1 MFVESINPFNNVL
14 LSSIVAAIPI
24 ILFLL
29 CLTIFKMKGIYAS
42 ITTLVV
48 TLILAITIFKL
59 PMNIATGA
67 SIEGF
72 FQGVIPI
79 GYIVI
84 MAVLLYKVTNETGQF
99 DKIQDSIASVSQDH
113 RIQLLLIGFAFN
125 GFLEGAAG
133 FGVPIAIC
141 ALLLTQ
147 LGFKPLEAAMLCLI
161 ANASAGAFGAIGL
174 PVTVIDTLGLPG
186 DVTGFAVS
194 QMSALTL
201 SVMNMFIPFLL
212 VWIIDG
218 FKGIKETLPAIL
230 IVGGTFTILQALI
243 TVFIGPELADIIPP
257 LVSMLA
263 LAVYSKKHQP
273 KNIFRLKDSGE
284 PKTIVKHN
292 FKTLIY
298 AWSPFV
304 ILTVLVM
311 VWSAPQFKGLFT
323 SNGALSA
330 LVFNIQLPGT
340 YSAIADKAITLP
352 LNIIGQ
358 TGTAI
363 LLVIL
368 ITILMSKQVNM
379 LDAIRLLKLTF
390 KELWLPI
397 ITICII
403 LIISKL
409 MTYAGLSNALGE
421 GIAKAGSVFPL
432 LSPVLGWIG
441 VFLTGS
447 VTNNNTLF
455 APIQAAVANNIGTS
469 GALLVSANTAGGV
482 AAKLI
487 SPQSIAIA
495 TASVQQVGKESELL
509 KMTLRYSFA
518 FIIFV
523 CLWTFMLSF
532 IIH

>member
-1 MFVESINPFNNVL
+1 MFVESFNPFGNVL

-48 TLILAITIFKL
+48 TLILAISIFKL
-59 PMNIATGA
+59 PMKIATGA

-72 FQGVIPI
+72 FQGIIPI
-79 GYIVI
+79 GYIVM

-99 DKIQDSIASVSQDH
+99 STIQDSIASVSQDH

-147 LGFKPLEAAMLCLI
+147 LGFKPLQAAMLCLI
-161 ANASAGAFGAIGL
+161 ANATAGAFGAIGL

-201 SVMNMFIPFLL
+201 SIMNMFIPFLL
-212 VWIIDG
+212 IWIIDG

-230 IVGGTFTILQALI
+230 IVGGTFTVLQAII

-257 LVSMLA
+257 LGAMLA
-263 LAVYSKKHQP
+263 LAVFSKKHQP
-273 KNIFRLKDSGE
+273 KEIFRLKDSSE
-284 PKTIVKHN
+284 PKPIEKHS
-292 FKTLIY
+292 FKSLIY
-298 AWSPFV
+298 AWCPFV

-311 VWSAPQFKGLFT
+311 IWSAPQFKAMFAP
-323 SNGALSA
+323 NGILNAF
-330 LVFNIQLPGT
+330 VFNIALPGT
-340 YSAIADKAITLP
+340 YSEIADKAITLP

-363 LLVIL
+363 LLVVI
-368 ITILMSKQVNM
+368 ITILMSRQVS
-379 LDAIRLLKLTF
+379 LFDATRLFKVTF

-403 LIISKL
+403 LVISKL

-421 GIAKAGSVFPL
+421 GIAKTGSIFPL

-469 GALLVSANTAGGV
+469 GALLVSANTVGGV

-509 KMTLRYSFA
+509 KMTLRYSGVL
-518 FIIFV
+518 IIFV
-523 CLWTFMLSF
+523 CIWTFILNL
-532 IIH
+532 ILH

>member
-1 MFVESINPFNNVL
+1 M
-14 LSSIVAAIPI
+14 
-24 ILFLL
+24 
-29 CLTIFKMKGIYAS
+29 
-42 ITTLVV
+42 
-48 TLILAITIFKL
+48 
-59 PMNIATGA
+59 
-67 SIEGF
+67 
-72 FQGVIPI
+72 
-79 GYIVI
+79 
-84 MAVLLYKVTNETGQF
+84 
-99 DKIQDSIASVSQDH
+99 
-113 RIQLLLIGFAFN
+113 
-125 GFLEGAAG
+125 
-133 FGVPIAIC
+133 
-141 ALLLTQ
+141 
-147 LGFKPLEAAMLCLI
+147 
-161 ANASAGAFGAIGL
+161 
-174 PVTVIDTLGLPG
+174 
-186 DVTGFAVS
+186 
-194 QMSALTL
+194 
-201 SVMNMFIPFLL
+201 
-212 VWIIDG
+212 
-218 FKGIKETLPAIL
+218 
-230 IVGGTFTILQALI
+230 
-243 TVFIGPELADIIPP
+243 
-257 LVSMLA
+257 
-263 LAVYSKKHQP
+263 
-273 KNIFRLKDSGE
+273 KDSGE
-284 PKTIVKHN
+284 PKSIVKHN

-304 ILTVLVM
+304 ILTALVM
-311 VWSAPQFKGLFT
+311 IWSAPQFKALF
-323 SNGALSA
+323 SPNGALSA

-340 YSAIADKAITLP
+340 YSDIADKAITLP

-379 LDAIRLLKLTF
+379 LDATRLLKLTF

-421 GIAKAGSVFPL
+421 GIAKAGSIFPL
-432 LSPVLGWIG
+432 LSPILGWIG

-455 APIQAAVANNIGTS
+455 APIQSAVANNIGTS
-469 GALLVSANTAGGV
+469 GALLVSANTVGGV

-518 FIIFV
+518 FIIFI
-523 CLWTFMLSF
+523 CLWTFMLNF